1 MINLLSI
8 DIGIKNLAYCIKQFD
23 TTTGCFKIIKWDII
37 NLCSVIPN
45 CYKCKKNAKF
55 TKNNIYYCNQHVK
68 NSDFLICD
76 YTDKSLKKEN
86 LTSLFKIAEKY
97 NIKYDKPINKSHLI
111 ELINNYIQIEYLNRI
126 ETINANNINLIDIGI
141 NIKER
146 FYDIFIDINSNNYI
160 DLTTIDNIL
169 LENQI
174 SPIAS
179 RMKTIQGMIAQYFIN
194 NGNYNILFISSQN
207 KLKPFCQNK
216 KTTYNERKKISID
229 VTKSILELNNLNDDL
244 DYFIKHKKQD
254 DLADCLL
261 QGLSY
266 IILNNKYNIK
276 FKIQ

>member
-1 MINLLSI
+1 MIKILSI
-8 DIGIKNLAYCIKQFD
+8 DIGIKNLAYCIKEFD
-23 TTTGCFKIIKWDII
+23 TLTGYFKIIKWDII
-37 NLCSVIPN
+37 NLCSTIPN

-68 NSDFLICD
+68 NSDFLICEH
-76 YTDKSLKKEN
+76 TEKSLKKET
-86 LTSLFKIAEKY
+86 LSSLFKIAEKY
-97 NIKYDKPINKSHLI
+97 NIKYDKPINKSDLI
-111 ELINNYIQIEYLNRI
+111 ELINNYIQVEYLNRI
-126 ETINANNINLIDIGI
+126 ESINANNINLIDIGI
-141 NIKER
+141 NIKNR
-146 FYDIFIDINSNNYI
+146 FYDIFIDINSINYI
-160 DLTTIDNIL
+160 DLESIDYIL

-174 SPIAS
+174 SPIAN

-207 KLKPFCQNK
+207 KLKPFSQNI
-216 KTTYNERKKISID
+216 KTTYNERKKISVD
-229 VTKSILELNNLNDDL
+229 VTKFILEVNNLNDEL
-244 DYFIKHKKQD
+244 EYFIKHKKQD